1 MEKNNIFNETFKEL
15 EDTSALSRNEMEQEI
30 ARAHKFYQAILR
42 SAPFGLTIF
51 DENIKIIDCNDEILK
66 ICGTTKQHYI
76 DNFYCFSPEYQP
88 NGEKSVDF
96 ALKSM
101 EYVRKTGETIKLEWM
116 HQDTNGKPIPCALTV
131 TCTEDNGKFTGM
143 AFAYDLRNIRKMEA
157 EISKAARIN
166 QAILDNL
173 PIGMAYFDGTPKVTG
188 VNDKLAE
195 MFGATKQ
202 HLIEHYYE
210 DFSPEFLPDG
220 RNAIEE
226 AYKVTNRAIAGE
238 IVRTEWPHQTLAG
251 EPVPCDLT
259 LMRVKDEDDFVG
271 IGFLYDLREI
281 KKLTEHLHEQ
291 DKLLNALNIVSST
304 LLEPGPSFDVILNKA
319 MGIIANAVNIDRV
332 CVWKNYSDSE
342 GLFCSLIYE
351 WSTAGFR
358 TRNEHGTLTE
368 DQRYDLQMVWKDDLS
383 KGRSINAI
391 VDQMRVSG
399 LKDHLISRKIFS
411 LFIMPVFIKNQ
422 FWGFVAFDNCHEE
435 HLFSENEELILRS
448 ASRVIVNAVS
458 RNSITVQLENAVKEA
473 NEANRLKNIALNSL
487 ESILNNIDAYVYITV
502 PDTGELLF
510 VNRYMRKALG
520 RENDNLVG
528 ECCYKLL
535 HGHDRKCDFC
545 PCLKL
550 DKEPDQ
556 IVIWDDYVDILK
568 RHIRHSD
575 CYIDWPTGEKVH
587 LQHAVDITELINA
600 REQAEQGNRSKSA
613 FLANMSHEIRTPMN
627 AIIGMT
633 VIGKAAEDI
642 HRKDYCFEKIENASQ
657 HLLGVINDVLDMS
670 KIEANKFELSYV
682 EFDFEKTLQRVVN
695 IISFRADEKKQKL
708 SVYIDK
714 SIPRMLIG
722 DDQRL
727 AQVITNLLGNA
738 VKFTPEEGS
747 VRLDTKFLGKEDDM
761 YLIQVTV
768 KDSGIGISAEQQQ
781 QLFHSFQQA
790 ESGTSRRFGGTGLGL
805 VISKNIVELMGGRM
819 EMVSELGKGSSFSFV
834 FKAKRGT
841 KKTPSLSEIG
851 VNWENVKI
859 MAVDDDSEILGYF
872 SEILQRF
879 GSKCDTAGSGQEALA
894 LIGEK
899 GIYDIYFVDWKMHG
913 MDGIML
919 ARELKAKSKT
929 PEHTIVIMIS
939 AAEWSAV
946 AEEAKSAGVDRFLSK
961 PLFPSSIADAI
972 TEVIGLNHF
981 RESKQADKSE
991 TFKGYRI
998 LLAEDVEINREIV
1011 QALIEPTQLEMD
1023 CAENGAQ
1030 AVAMFANSPE
1040 AYDMIFMDVQMPE
1053 MDGYEATRRIRA
1065 FDHPRSKTIPIV
1077 AMTANVFVEDVT
1089 RCLEAGMNDH
1099 IGKPLDVEDFF
1110 KKLRSH
1116 MKNDT

>member
-1 MEKNNIFNETFKEL
+1 MIIVFVFIFAALLITMTGLILNSCKIKILYAQQTAVLAEKNEKAQRSARLMLDTIPVACLIADKDCHIYDYNNETLKLFHLKDKEEFKG
-15 EDTSALSRNEMEQEI
+15 N
-30 ARAHKFYQAILR
+30 FYQ
-42 SAPFGLTIF
+42 
-51 DENIKIIDCNDEILK
+51 
-66 ICGTTKQHYI
+66 H
-76 DNFYCFSPEYQP
+76 SPEYQP
-88 NGEKSVDF
+88 SGLSSIEASRKYVKK
-96 ALKSM
+96 AL
-101 EYVRKTGETIKLEWM
+101 EEGRCTFEWM
-116 HQDTNGKPIPCALTV
+116 HQLK
-131 TCTEDNGKFTGM
+131 
-143 AFAYDLRNIRKMEA
+143 
-157 EISKAARIN
+157 
-166 QAILDNL
+166 
-173 PIGMAYFDGTPKVTG
+173 DGTPIP
-188 VNDKLAE
+188 A
-195 MFGATKQ
+195 
-202 HLIEHYYE
+202 LITFDRVSY
-210 DFSPEFLPDG
+210 DG
-220 RNAIEE
+220 EE
-226 AYKVTNRAIAGE
+226 AVVAYI
-238 IVRTEWPHQTLAG
+238 Q
-251 EPVPCDLT
+251 
-259 LMRVKDEDDFVG
+259 
-271 IGFLYDLREI
+271 DLRKHNQMTHEI
-281 KKLTEHLHEQ
+281 DRQ
-291 DKLLNALNIVSST
+291 NI
-304 LLEPGPSFDVILNKA
+304 LLESVNRISTILLDPNSAFEVSLTRSMNIMGQAMDV
-319 MGIIANAVNIDRV
+319 DRV
-332 CVWKNYSDSE
+332 CIWRNYIKDGKMFCALINDWASE
-342 GLFCSLIYE
+342 KKPKTEGEFL
-351 WSTAGFR
+351 
-358 TRNEHGTLTE
+358 NEIA
-368 DQRYDLQMVWKDDLS
+368 YDGDVLPGWYDMLS
-383 KGRSINAI
+383 KGECINLLVRDMPPEVQVQFKPQKIQSIF
-391 VDQMRVSG
+391 VTPVFVHDTFWGYVG
-399 LKDHLISRKIFS
+399 CDGCLKERIFS
-411 LFIMPVFIKNQ
+411 DNEKN
-422 FWGFVAFDNCHEE
+422 
-435 HLFSENEELILRS
+435 IIRS
-448 ASRVIVNAVS
+448 ASRMIA
-458 RNSITVQLENAVKEA
+458 NSIIRNDTTLQIETAIKEA

-487 ESILNNIDAYVYITV
+487 ESILNNLDAFVYITV

-510 VNRYMRKALG
+510 VNRLMKKAFS
-520 RENDNLVG
+520 RNDESLIGKYCYNLING
-528 ECCYKLL
+528 Y
-535 HGHDRKCDFC
+535 DRKCDFC
-545 PCLKL
+545 PCFKL

-556 IVIWDDYVDILK
+556 IVVWDNYVDTIK

-575 CYIDWPTGEKVH
+575 CYIDWPTGKKVH

-768 KDSGIGISAEQQQ
+768 KDSGIGISAEQQ